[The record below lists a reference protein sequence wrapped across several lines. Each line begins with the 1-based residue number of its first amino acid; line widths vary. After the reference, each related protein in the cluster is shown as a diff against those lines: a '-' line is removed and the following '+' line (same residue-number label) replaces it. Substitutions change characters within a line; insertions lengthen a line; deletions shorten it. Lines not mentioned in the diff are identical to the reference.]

1 MKKSK
6 KIILT
11 ISAVTLT
18 AGVLL
23 TGIGYMKGGR
33 FGFVFSDG
41 KFISADSIEEEKQPF
56 ILEKKKLD
64 SVKDI
69 DINILSYADIRI
81 LPSAD
86 NSFYLEYN
94 LPGEYPEP
102 AFSCTDGKLTLTQ
115 ENREPIAII
124 GFGFHDSQSSERE
137 VTLYVPSKAELNS
150 CKLYSDSGNIQ
161 ASDLTASDFGI
172 GCDYGDVTLKNIKS
186 KGSLALNLSAGQLN
200 ADTLSGKTVTIY
212 NDSGNISLDSCT
224 SYDLHLETDY
234 GDIQLDNAA
243 VKNAS
248 DMTLDSGILT
258 IKNSALGTARI
269 TNDSGTIFL
278 AQVTGKSLE
287 ATSEYGDISLTDTQL
302 SDNAVLTLDSGNL
315 SADTSSVKKISVKN
329 DSGSISLN
337 QFSSE
342 NADFM
347 LSYGDLDLIAT
358 KLGSLSCK
366 SENGDV
372 AIQLPDKFD
381 SYGFNLLTEYGDIS
395 LPSGKADGIV
405 SDADYGD
412 IQLDNAA
419 VKNASDMT
427 LDSGILTIKNS
438 ALGTARITNDS
449 GTIFLAQVT
458 GKSLEATS
466 EYGDISLTDTQLS
479 DNAVLTLDSGNL
491 SADTSSVK
499 KISVKNDSGSISLNQ
514 FSSENADFMLS
525 YGDLDLIATKLG
537 SLSCKSENGD
547 VAIQLPDKFDS
558 YGFNLLTEYGD
569 ISLPSGKTDGIVS
582 DEDDSSEVS
591 YSANPEAKNKIQVEC
606 ESGNIQIR

>member
-11 ISAVTLT
+11 LSAVTLT
-18 AGVLL
+18 AGVLF

-33 FGFVFSDG
+33 FGFVFSDS
-41 KFISADSIEEEKQPF
+41 KFISADSMEEEKQPF

-69 DINILSYADIRI
+69 DIKILSYANIRI

-137 VTLYVPSKAELNS
+137 VTLYVPPKAELNS
-150 CKLYSDSGNIQ
+150 CSLYSDSGNIQ

-172 GCDYGDVTLKNIKS
+172 GCDYGDVTLKNIKG
-186 KGSLALNLSAGQLN
+186 KEQLRLNLGPGNLN
-200 ADTLSGKTVTIY
+200 ADTLSGKTTAVY
-212 NDSGNISLDSCT
+212 NDSGNISLKSGTFD
-224 SYDLHLETDY
+224 DLHLENDY
-234 GDIQLDNAA
+234 GDVRLDGTA

-248 DMTLDSGILT
+248 D
-258 IKNSALGTARI
+258 
-269 TNDSGTIFL
+269 
-278 AQVTGKSLE
+278 
-287 ATSEYGDISLTDTQL
+287 
-302 SDNAVLTLDSGNL
+302 LTLDSGHITVADSTLGAARIYNESGNITL
-315 SADTSSVKKISVKN
+315 NKTNGTSMEVTAEYGDVSFTDTEISDVGTFTLNSGNFSANTINVKAITVKN

-342 NADFM
+342 NADFT

-358 KLGSLSCK
+358 KL
-366 SENGDV
+366 D
-372 AIQLPDKFD
+372 
-381 SYGFNLLTEYGDIS
+381 
-395 LPSGKADGIV
+395 
-405 SDADYGD
+405 
-412 IQLDNAA
+412 
-419 VKNASDMT
+419 
-427 LDSGILTIKNS
+427 
-438 ALGTARITNDS
+438 
-449 GTIFLAQVT
+449 
-458 GKSLEATS
+458 
-466 EYGDISLTDTQLS
+466 
-479 DNAVLTLDSGNL
+479 
-491 SADTSSVK
+491 
-499 KISVKNDSGSISLNQ
+499 
-514 FSSENADFMLS
+514 
-525 YGDLDLIATKLG
+525 